1 MKKVLLSF
9 VFLICSF
16 ALFAQVSVDP
26 TDRFYTQAQGWELK
40 GYIEN
45 LPQIR
50 PYPSNLIKSILETV
64 MEKGD
69 KNDREVAEYEYRRIF
84 GKSLNLYVTGAGEY
98 KRSET
103 LEKDSVS
110 GTKNVK
116 GEGGI
121 SGEILFSPMISLGYD
136 LGMYAETADYEDIA
150 PYYKNKAEDAV
161 FDPASV
167 GPIETYLDWNTNV
180 AFGTDNYYVMAG
192 LNKTGYGSF
201 LNDGLALNDTSFHS
215 ANLILNVTRQKWSY
229 SSVFEVIGST
239 ANNPDEY
246 SDHSDGKY
254 LSFHAVKYHF
264 NKYIDISYYEN
275 IVFGPSLNPA
285 YILPVPY
292 MPVQNIG
299 GANDNLQMGL
309 LFSIRPVKG
318 LEWATDIFVDD
329 FDVNE
334 VVKLN
339 FDSKIRLAGQTG
351 LNFTPS
357 GSACTKLALNYQMI
371 LPYVYAH
378 WEYGS
383 DDSGYISGAT
393 ANRQNYTNAGVN
405 IGSSLDPNSDKVS
418 FSANFAPKPY
428 LRFGIATNFIRH
440 ANTAESFSDDD
451 AAIYVLADKGQ
462 YATDGSAYM
471 HQMFSDAED
480 TSGDHVDQAWEHL
493 GFMTA
498 DHKMG
503 ILQASLSAELDLPRT
518 KKGLFTLFAGYTFEF
533 VKNAGVNSN
542 IYTGGTIDW
551 FYDYDSTTGTYT
563 YYKGSGSSKVV
574 VTKDELLEKAKE
586 IAAGQKQDWID
597 SLTDKVNHYFTVG
610 FRWTY

>member
-9 VFLICSF
+9 IFLICSF

-69 KNDREVAEYEYRRIF
+69 SSDREVAEYEYNRIF
-84 GKSLNLYVTGAGEY
+84 GKSINLYVTGAGEY
-98 KRSET
+98 KRSEK
-103 LEKDSVS
+103 LEEKTTS

-121 SGEILFSPMISLGYD
+121 SGEVLFSPMISLGYD

-180 AFGTDNYYVMAG
+180 AFGTNNYYVMAG

-229 SSVFEVIGST
+229 ASVFEVIGST
-239 ANNPDEY
+239 ANNPTEY

-254 LSFHAVKYHF
+254 LSFHAIKYHF

-275 IVFGPSLNPA
+275 IIFGPSLNPA
-285 YILPVPY
+285 YFLPVPY

-309 LFSIRPVKG
+309 LFSIKPVKG

-351 LNFTPS
+351 LNFTPT
-357 GSACTKLALNYQMI
+357 GTACTKLALNYQMV

-405 IGSSLDPNSDKVS
+405 IGSVLDPNSDKVS

-428 LRFGIATNFIRH
+428 LRFGINTNFIRH
-440 ANTAESFSDDD
+440 ANTAESFSEDD

-462 YATDGSAYM
+462 YATDGTAYM

-533 VKNAGVNSN
+533 VKNAGVNED

-551 FYDYDSTTGTYT
+551 SYTYDSTTGTYT
-563 YYKGSGSSKVV
+563 YYSDSTKTTEISKE
-574 VTKDELLEKAKE
+574 DLYALAKAK
-586 IAAGQKQDWID
+586 AAEQKNDWIEG
-597 SLTDKVNHYFTVG
+597 LTDKVNHYFTVG

>member
-1 MKKVLLSF
+1 MKKILVSF
-9 VFLICSF
+9 IFLICSF

-64 MEKGD
+64 IEKGD
-69 KNDREVAEYEYRRIF
+69 SNDRATAEYEYKRIF

-98 KRSET
+98 KRSEN
-103 LEKDSVS
+103 LEKDNVS

-121 SGEILFSPMISLGYD
+121 SGELIFSPMISLGYD

-180 AFGTDNYYVMAG
+180 AFGTNNYYVMAG

-229 SSVFEVIGST
+229 ASVFEVIGST
-239 ANNPDEY
+239 ANNPQAY

-254 LSFHAVKYHF
+254 LSFHAIKYHF

-275 IVFGPSLNPA
+275 ILFGPSLNPA

-309 LFSIRPVKG
+309 LFSIKPVKG

-357 GSACTKLALNYQMI
+357 GTACTKLSLNYQMV

-428 LRFGIATNFIRH
+428 LRFGLTTNFIRH

-451 AAIYVLADKGQ
+451 AAIYVLADEGQ
-462 YATDGSAYM
+462 YATDGTAYM
-471 HQMFSDAED
+471 HQMFSNAED
-480 TSGDHVDQAWEHL
+480 TSGNHVDQAWKHL

-503 ILQASLSAELDLPRT
+503 ILQAGLSAELDLPRT
-518 KKGLFTLFAGYTFEF
+518 RKGLFTLFAGYTFEF
-533 VKNAGVNSN
+533 VKNAGVNKD
-542 IYTGGTIDW
+542 IYTGGQIDW
-551 FYDYDSTTGTYT
+551 YYTYDSSSNTYT
-563 YYKGSGSSKVV
+563 YYTDEAKTKEISK
-574 VTKDELLEKAKE
+574 DDLYAKAKAL
-586 IAAGQKQDWID
+586 AAEQKQNWIN

>member
-69 KNDREVAEYEYRRIF
+69 KTDREVAEYEYRRIF

-98 KRSET
+98 KRSEN

-418 FSANFAPKPY
+418 FSADFAPKPY

-462 YATDGSAYM
+462 YATDGTAYM

-551 FYDYDSTTGTYT
+551 SYDYDSTTGTYT
-563 YYKGSGSSKVV
+563 YYTGSGASKVV
-574 VTKDELLEKAKE
+574 VTKDELLETAKK

>member
-1 MKKVLLSF
+1 MKKILVSF
-9 VFLICSF
+9 IFLICSF

-64 MEKGD
+64 IEKGD
-69 KNDREVAEYEYRRIF
+69 SNDRATAEYEYKRIF

-98 KRSET
+98 KRSEN
-103 LEKDSVS
+103 LEKDNVS

-121 SGEILFSPMISLGYD
+121 SGELIFSPMISLGYD

-180 AFGTDNYYVMAG
+180 AFGTNNYYVMAG

-229 SSVFEVIGST
+229 ASVFEVIGST
-239 ANNPDEY
+239 ANNPQAY

-254 LSFHAVKYHF
+254 LSFHAIKYHF

-275 IVFGPSLNPA
+275 ILFGPSLNPA

-309 LFSIRPVKG
+309 LFSIKPVKG

-357 GSACTKLALNYQMI
+357 GTACTKLSLNYQMV

-428 LRFGIATNFIRH
+428 LRFGLTTNFIRH

-451 AAIYVLADKGQ
+451 AAIYVLADEGQ
-462 YATDGSAYM
+462 YATDGTAYM
-471 HQMFSDAED
+471 HQMFSNAED
-480 TSGDHVDQAWEHL
+480 TSGNHVDQAWKHL

-503 ILQASLSAELDLPRT
+503 ILQAGLSAELDLPRT
-518 KKGLFTLFAGYTFEF
+518 RKGLFTLFAGYTFEF
-533 VKNAGVNSN
+533 VKNAGVNKD
-542 IYTGGTIDW
+542 IYTGGQIDW
-551 FYDYDSTTGTYT
+551 YYTYDSSYT
-563 YYKGSGSSKVV
+563 YYTDEAKTQEISK
-574 VTKDELLEKAKE
+574 DDLYAKAKAL
-586 IAAGQKQDWID
+586 AAEQKQNWIN